1 MLQFDT
7 QDFNIYSYVR
17 NNPLR
22 YIDPSGYDFEDGG
35 FDDRDYPSGNQ
46 NDKQSDD
53 KHGSRSDNDRDSG
66 NSIDLGLI
74 EIIYTSHELKDEEP
88 KTGFD
93 RISIGLSKSFG
104 QLWDKKEKTG
114 GDIVRAYGNSH
125 PAFRGVI
132 AVSLA
137 FTSPLAVGV
146 IDTVG
151 IYSTNNPS
159 ATIGALEI
167 FDGAFGGNS
176 PNGNVGTAFNGINSF
191 ISGP

>member
-125 PAFRGVI
+125 PAFKSI
-132 AVSLA
+132 AVVSIA
-137 FTSPLAVGV
+137 ITSPLADGV
-146 IDTVG
+146 YAI
-151 IYSTNNPS
+151 NNPTYS
-159 ATIGALEI
+159 IGI
-167 FDGAFGGNS
+167 VQSIDGYYGGSS
-176 PNGNVGTAFNGINSF
+176 PSVNLGTFKSGIESLINGA
-191 ISGP
+191 P